1 MNSYTHILL
10 LLVIIGVLSIT
21 WIAVRFALQA
31 ELFRRV
37 AVICRSNHLRMQ
49 GKKPDPEEVER
60 EVLQMAEELERGE

>member
-1 MNSYTHILL
+1 MRSYTYVLF
-10 LLVIIGVLSIT
+10 LLVIIGVLSIA

-31 ELFRRV
+31 ERFRQV

-49 GKKPDPEEVER
+49 GKKPDPKEVER